1 MGKNLIRFHCIEIMN
16 ETSTYMKN
24 GSDESGRTH
33 EELNVTPRE
42 SSQGKGYGD
51 DMKSETTSL
60 KRIRDLNNAEASDSS
75 LDDHNDGVPSTDTSA
90 TNLGAPVG
98 ESGGVSDQ
106 MRLEERRAYNRR
118 NAARSRQRVK
128 DQLRDLQQQVIA
140 HTTSR
145 SELERTNVRLLAENN
160 VLRDEVHKLRTILSG
175 APLFGQQ
182 QQTLQPFLQQPFG
195 IGPNAQFMA
204 QGGSTQQPTN
214 RQFPSLMEPSAT
226 QPTSQLMLPNVA
238 PQQQQQHNPFNFY
251 PPSNQNQMQQEP
263 APSTQSFTNQAGD
276 GSNNQNAVVQMLL
289 QQIMNNNN
297 NNNAAATQLPNN
309 TGTQEPT
316 LQLQPQQLQQQ
327 QQQQQPLPQDNSFA
341 AFMAF
346 VGGGGNA
353 AAPSTAEGKASESQQ
368 ASVSMGSLSNDAQ
381 QQSSS
386 TQTSYGL
393 IPQQQQQFDVQELQQ
408 SFLSQQQQ
416 LQQQPYAIKEDGNTD
431 E

>member
-1 MGKNLIRFHCIEIMN
+1 MGKNLIRYHCIEIMN

-327 QQQQQPLPQDNSFA
+327 QQQPLPQDNSFA

-393 IPQQQQQFDVQELQQ
+393 IPQQQFDAQELQQ
-408 SFLSQQQQ
+408 SFLSQQQQQ

>member
-1 MGKNLIRFHCIEIMN
+1 MGKNLIRLHCIEIMN

-327 QQQQQPLPQDNSFA
+327 QQQPLPQDNSFA

-416 LQQQPYAIKEDGNTD
+416 LQQQPYAIKEDGNAD

>member
-393 IPQQQQQFDVQELQQ
+393 IPQQQQFDVQELQQ

-416 LQQQPYAIKEDGNTD
+416 LQQQPYAIKEEGNTD

>member
-327 QQQQQPLPQDNSFA
+327 QQQPLPQDNSFA

-393 IPQQQQQFDVQELQQ
+393 IPQQQQFDVQELQQ

>member
-309 TGTQEPT
+309 IGTQEPT

-393 IPQQQQQFDVQELQQ
+393 IPQQQQFDVQELQQ

>member
-1 MGKNLIRFHCIEIMN
+1 MGKNLIRYHCIEIMN

-393 IPQQQQQFDVQELQQ
+393 IPQQQQFDVQELQQ

-416 LQQQPYAIKEDGNTD
+416 LQQQPYAIKEEGNTD

>member
-309 TGTQEPT
+309 IGTQEPT

-393 IPQQQQQFDVQELQQ
+393 IPQQQQFDVQELQQ

-416 LQQQPYAIKEDGNTD
+416 LQQQPYAIKEDGNAD

>member
-1 MGKNLIRFHCIEIMN
+1 MGKNPIRFHCIEIMN

-238 PQQQQQHNPFNFY
+238 PHQQQQQHNPFNFY

-353 AAPSTAEGKASESQQ
+353 AAPSTADGKASESQQ

-416 LQQQPYAIKEDGNTD
+416 QPYAIKEDGNTD

>member
-1 MGKNLIRFHCIEIMN
+1 MGKNLIRYHCIEIMN

-327 QQQQQPLPQDNSFA
+327 QQQPLPQDNSFA

-393 IPQQQQQFDVQELQQ
+393 IPQQQQFDVQELQQ

-416 LQQQPYAIKEDGNTD
+416 LQQQPYAIKEEGNTD

>member
-251 PPSNQNQMQQEP
+251 PSSNQNQMQQEP

-327 QQQQQPLPQDNSFA
+327 QQQPLPQDNSFA

-393 IPQQQQQFDVQELQQ
+393 IPQQQQFDVQELQQ

-416 LQQQPYAIKEDGNTD
+416 LQQQPYAIKEEGNTD